1 MTPTTSTYRY
11 AVQICSAEDRGSRSS
26 EEVSWMPVHTKA
38 ERKKKGLKRGAKGRI
53 VKAGGSKAKKKK
65 Y

>member
-1 MTPTTSTYRY
+1 
-11 AVQICSAEDRGSRSS
+11 
-26 EEVSWMPVHTKA
+26 MPIHTKA

-53 VKAGGSKAKKKK
+53 VKVKGKKKK

>member
-1 MTPTTSTYRY
+1 
-11 AVQICSAEDRGSRSS
+11 
-26 EEVSWMPVHTKA
+26 MPVHTKA

-53 VKAGGSKAKKKK
+53 TKIKGSKPKKK